1 MDCGSLRSG
10 TKNFIWHKV
19 MAYEHTSV
27 EEEMRDSKGQRINSL
42 QGLRAILFVLI
53 FTFHTSMIGN
63 ISESL
68 IYINFFKG
76 GGGQKLL
83 LSFLC
88 CRDLLRH
95 FIREL
100 KCQTLRI

>member
-27 EEEMRDSKGQRINSL
+27 EEKMRDSKGQRINSL

-76 GGGQKLL
+76 GGGGR
-83 LSFLC
+83 SCCFLFC
-88 CRDLLRH
+88 AVG
-95 FIREL
+95 IY
-100 KCQTLRI
+100 

>member
-27 EEEMRDSKGQRINSL
+27 EEKMRDSKGQRINSL

-76 GGGQKLL
+76 GGGR
-83 LSFLC
+83 SCCFLFC
-88 CRDLLRH
+88 AVG
-95 FIREL
+95 IY
-100 KCQTLRI
+100 

>member
-1 MDCGSLRSG
+1 MDCESLLSG
-10 TKNFIWHKV
+10 TKDFIWHKV

-27 EEEMRDSKGQRINSL
+27 EEKMRDSKGQRINSL

-68 IYINFFKG
+68 IYINFFRG
-76 GGGQKLL
+76 GGDR
-83 LSFLC
+83 SCCFLFC
-88 CRDLLRH
+88 TVGIC
-95 FIREL
+95 
-100 KCQTLRI
+100 

>member
-1 MDCGSLRSG
+1 
-10 TKNFIWHKV
+10 
-19 MAYEHTSV
+19 
-27 EEEMRDSKGQRINSL
+27 MRDSKGQRINSL

-76 GGGQKLL
+76 GGGPKLL
-83 LSFLC
+83 LSVLG
-88 CRDLLRH
+88 CRVVWRAC
-95 FIREL
+95 IREL

>member
-1 MDCGSLRSG
+1 
-10 TKNFIWHKV
+10 
-19 MAYEHTSV
+19 
-27 EEEMRDSKGQRINSL
+27 MRDSKGQRINSL

-83 LSFLC
+83 LYFFC
-88 CRDLLRH
+88 FRDLFRH
-95 FIREL
+95 IIRENNSHTIKKKQKFL
-100 KCQTLRI
+100 YLN

>member
-1 MDCGSLRSG
+1 
-10 TKNFIWHKV
+10 
-19 MAYEHTSV
+19 
-27 EEEMRDSKGQRINSL
+27 MRDSKGQRINSL
-42 QGLRAILFVLI
+42 QGHRAILIVMI

-76 GGGQKLL
+76 GGQKLL

-95 FIREL
+95 FIREM

>member
-1 MDCGSLRSG
+1 
-10 TKNFIWHKV
+10 
-19 MAYEHTSV
+19 
-27 EEEMRDSKGQRINSL
+27 MRDSKGQRINSL

-76 GGGQKLL
+76 GGQKLL

-95 FIREL
+95 FIREK

>member
-76 GGGQKLL
+76 GGQKLL

-95 FIREL
+95 FIREM